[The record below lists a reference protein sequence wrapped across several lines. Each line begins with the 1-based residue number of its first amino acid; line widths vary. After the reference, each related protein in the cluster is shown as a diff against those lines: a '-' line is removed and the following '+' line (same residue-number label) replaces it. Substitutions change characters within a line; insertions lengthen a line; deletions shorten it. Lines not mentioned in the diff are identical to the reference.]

1 MKLNVGVVQKA
12 LHATIE
18 SASLKASGRAK
29 RTVYFGILKLKNSFS
44 NIRMMQSFFVQQQK
58 EREKVYTKFNHV
70 CFASQGLWQIL
81 VF

>member
-44 NIRMMQSFFVQQQK
+44 NIRMMQSFLCNSK
-58 EREKVYTKFNHV
+58 KREKKFTQSLTMFV
-70 CFASQGLWQIL
+70 LQAKDYGRF
-81 VF
+81 